1 MIANKVLQSVQD
13 EVRGHVIRE
22 CDHELTWSGRAS
34 LNIIL
39 PIKTQI
45 GVSQQGQWGGL
56 TDRQHYVTII
66 IWCKWFVSLPYR
78 HLKDVTAI
86 HIFRFNFFLWRNPDA
101 PSTLLETWNRRLFMP
116 FWNYIIFVFHLESQ
130 KRKHNSSSRDV
141 NIPARHFLL
150 SLPYI
155 SFIILLLISRQEET
169 DLT

>member
-1 MIANKVLQSVQD
+1 MIANKVLQSIQD

-34 LNIIL
+34 LNIIS

-101 PSTLLETWNRRLFMP
+101 PSTLQYSKHETDVCSCHSE
-116 FWNYIIFVFHLESQ
+116 IIFVFHLENQ